1 MRISYDF
8 HIHTTASPCGDEA
21 MTLNNIINLSYL
33 LGKQIIAITDH
44 QSCGNCEVAVKLG
57 RQKGIIVIPGME
69 IECMEEFHAIAL
81 FPSLDAAKY
90 IEKEVQ
96 GHMPYIKNQTHI
108 FGHQWLLD
116 EEGEVA
122 GEIERMLLVATNLS
136 IHDLVLLIKQCGGIL
151 YPAHIDRSAY
161 SILSNLGTV
170 PDDLD
175 FKVLEISKMGNQEV
189 FERQFN
195 RYKLLR
201 SSDAH
206 TLEALCESEQFLEL
220 EYLSQTQLFGFLK
233 S

>member
-1 MRISYDF
+1 
-8 HIHTTASPCGDEA
+8 
-21 MTLNNIINLSYL
+21 
-33 LGKQIIAITDH
+33 
-44 QSCGNCEVAVKLG
+44 
-57 RQKGIIVIPGME
+57 
-69 IECMEEFHAIAL
+69 
-81 FPSLDAAKY
+81 
-90 IEKEVQ
+90 
-96 GHMPYIKNQTHI
+96 
-108 FGHQWLLD
+108 
-116 EEGEVA
+116 
-122 GEIERMLLVATNLS
+122 MLLVATNLS
-136 IHDLVLLIKQCGGIL
+136 IYDLVLLIKQCGGIL